1 MKQLIHRLPDAELEV
16 MQALWSFPEH
26 ATRAQLEE
34 KLHATHPMAPTTLLT
49 LLNRLGEKD
58 FVRAEKQGRTAYYS
72 ALICEND
79 SLASQSSRFIRK
91 LCGGNLK
98 TFANALC
105 DSGLSKEDLQQL
117 RQLLERDEL

>member
-1 MKQLIHRLPDAELEV
+1 MKQTIRRLPDAELEV
-16 MQALWSFPEH
+16 MQALWNFPES

-34 KLHATHPMAPTTLLT
+34 RLQTTHPMAPTTLLT
-49 LLNRLGEKD
+49 LLNRLGEKGC
-58 FVRAEKQGRTAYYS
+58 VEAQKQGRTAYYRP
-72 ALICEND
+72 LISEKD
-79 SLASQSSRFIRK
+79 YLASQSHRFIQK

-117 RQLLERDEL
+117 RHLLESDEL